1 MREADAMSLF
11 IKALFVILILGF
23 AGLFVFKKADGTP
36 ILSIYE
42 LRPKVTSVI
51 SNVRQ
56 IVGKIKNLKPSA
68 PETID
73 NNEWGVPQ
81 EKKAKS
87 DIYRWKDG
95 NGQWQFSDTPPKNQ
109 SAESINVSGD
119 LNKDLV
125 NTYVPPEEPKEV
137 STTNET
143 SSPGISP
150 MTISPKKLSKLI
162 EDANNIQQL
171 SDERAAKLEKY

>member
-1 MREADAMSLF
+1 MSLF
-11 IKALFVILILGF
+11 IKVLFVILILGF

-36 ILSIYE
+36 ILAMHE
-42 LRPKVTSVI
+42 LRPKVTSFI
-51 SNVRQ
+51 SSAQQ
-56 IVGKIKNLKPSA
+56 IVGKIKNFKPSA

-73 NNEWGVPQ
+73 NNELGLPQ

-87 DIYRWKDG
+87 NIYRWQDS

-119 LNKDLV
+119 LNRDLV
-125 NTYVPPEEPKEV
+125 DTYAPSEEPKEV
-137 STTNET
+137 STANAA

-150 MTISPKKLSKLI
+150 MTISPKELSKLI